1 MIIIKKKIEYF
12 ITKIYSE
19 FSKDFQYYF
28 SFSNTDILSLDKSL
42 FQINILI
49 YEIFYIFYIFI

>member
-28 SFSNTDILSLDKSL
+28 SFSYTDNTQ
-42 FQINILI
+42 FG
-49 YEIFYIFYIFI
+49 

>member
-12 ITKIYSE
+12 ITKIYNE